1 MKISQKKGF
10 YKGVCKTNY
19 DDGNSLLIDNSLMLN
34 LNFLSNLF
42 VKLWKVRVYD
52 VSSIYWT
59 GILER

>member
-1 MKISQKKGF
+1 MKIIKKKWF

-19 DDGNSLLIDNSLMLN
+19 DDSNSLLIDNSLMLN

>member
-1 MKISQKKGF
+1 MNFENQSKKGF
-10 YKGVCKTNY
+10 YKTNY